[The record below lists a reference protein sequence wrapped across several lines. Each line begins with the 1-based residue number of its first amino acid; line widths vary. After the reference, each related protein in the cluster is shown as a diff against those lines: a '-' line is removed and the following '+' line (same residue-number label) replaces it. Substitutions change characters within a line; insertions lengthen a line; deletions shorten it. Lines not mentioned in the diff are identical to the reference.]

1 MPRKNVLILVLA
13 IVMGS
18 LAAFLARNW
27 LESHA
32 HNTAESQPTST
43 IVVAVKPLLFG
54 ATLTADDVAEIP
66 WAAKTF
72 PEGAFVSKDNI
83 FKDGRRVV
91 LSPLAAHEPILR
103 SKITEPGQRGTLS
116 SLLEKGLRAVT
127 IRVDDVRGVAG
138 FILPGDYVDVVLI
151 AEVGAARRENYSEIL
166 LQHVKVLA
174 VDQLA
179 SERQEQPTVAKAVT
193 LEVTS
198 EQAQKVLLATNIGK
212 LSLILRRPAE
222 VTIAPARRVT
232 EQDLGE
238 AIVRHVEP
246 VRAPPP
252 APAAAPAPPSST
264 VKVAVV
270 RNLKREE
277 YTVVRSER

>member
-1 MPRKNVLILVLA
+1 
-13 IVMGS
+13 
-18 LAAFLARNW
+18 
-27 LESHA
+27 
-32 HNTAESQPTST
+32 
-43 IVVAVKPLLFG
+43 
-54 ATLTADDVAEIP
+54 
-66 WAAKTF
+66 
-72 PEGAFVSKDNI
+72 
-83 FKDGRRVV
+83 
-91 LSPLAAHEPILR
+91 
-103 SKITEPGQRGTLS
+103 
-116 SLLEKGLRAVT
+116 
-127 IRVDDVRGVAG
+127 
-138 FILPGDYVDVVLI
+138 
-151 AEVGAARRENYSEIL
+151 
-166 LQHVKVLA
+166 